1 MSYIEGQQ
9 MKPEKKSHNLLSITR
24 AKAKM
29 FEYDVPE
36 DGHIKI
42 TENPAKLFTISIS
55 LLGDFAASVNR
66 GESGDEYLA
75 ELKKSLLFSAHFF
88 DAYHQ
93 SKLDKMLDPYLML
106 LGAASYYLCDLPG
119 ASSVLIKRLKQKVDY
134 TVETP
139 CCSDLEGA
147 GLEYLLLWV
156 LESKFDSYFKG
167 TNSVFS
173 QFIEG
178 ISEDICNFFLSG
190 NDENLKIK
198 LNGLRKY
205 TYLIGSPR
213 QVLLGDLICSIVYKK
228 IQNSTWMCL
237 PEYSGLSKEKWIN
250 ILKKPSFIKEFWPAQ
265 HLLGKADILKGK
277 SAIVQMPTS
286 AGKTKSTELIIRSA
300 FLAER
305 VSLAVVVAPFRALCN
320 EIKNSLI
327 EAFHNEST
335 QVDEL
340 SDVLQMDFDISKLLD
355 HTQILVV
362 TPEKLLYVLRH
373 SPDLANNIGL
383 LIFDE
388 GHQFDSG
395 ARGITYE
402 LLLTSLNSMI
412 SLNTQK
418 VLISA
423 VISNAES
430 IGEWLNG
437 ETNVVA
443 GNLLV
448 PTFRTIGFTSW
459 LDQLG
464 RIEYVDIENIENN
477 EFFVPRVIDRIK
489 LEKKGRERKERYF
502 PEKED
507 GQAIA
512 LYLGLKLV
520 RNGSIAVF
528 CGRKSTVTSICEK
541 FIDILE
547 RKVPLSK
554 PLELSDNEEVRRLTD
569 LYIANLGEESSAS
582 ISAEHGIF
590 SHHGNIPHGIR
601 LAVEHAMRENQIRF
615 VVCTSTLAQGVNL
628 PIRYLIL
635 TSIYQAGERIKVRD
649 FHNLIGRA
657 GRSGMHTEGSI
668 IFADPVVYDQKK
680 NIKYKWRW
688 EQVKE
693 LVDPS
698 KSEPCISNL
707 LSIFDPIKSDDSNY
721 HIPINVLD
729 FVKVYIENPNRLIE
743 WTNEIVKWNSDN
755 NFSHEK
761 VERQISWKINLICS
775 IESFLLSSWGESED
789 KTPSIDAT
797 SLAEETLAFFLAD
810 EQKKEELR
818 SLFRLLEENIASQIT
833 DPTRRKIYGK
843 TLYGIQES
851 NAIMDWLSENI
862 NKLVA
867 VQNKEHIFDL
877 LWEILKNYIHNA
889 SFKKF
894 NKEDV
899 LIEITAKWI
908 SGCSFDE
915 LYKIAESH
923 ECKLGKGKRPRKIK
937 IENIVDICEG
947 GIAYDGSLLVSA
959 LTEFIPLLGRDD
971 TDELSNYLQK
981 FQKYLKYGL
990 PSETSI
996 ALYELGFSDRFLS
1009 QDLEISLELTA
1020 TQRLELIQELRNK
1033 KEKAKEVMAKYPSY
1047 FQNEMLKVLNE

>member
-1 MSYIEGQQ
+1 MNYIEGQQ

-106 LGAASYYLCDLPG
+106 LGSASYYLCDLPG
-119 ASSVLIKRLKQKVDY
+119 ASSVLIKRLKQKIAHSE
-134 TVETP
+134 VETP
-139 CCSDLEGA
+139 CCPDLEGA
-147 GLEYLLLWV
+147 GLESLLLWV
-156 LESKFDSYFKG
+156 LESKFDSCFKK
-167 TNSVFS
+167 TDSVFS
-173 QFIEG
+173 QFIES
-178 ISEDICNFFLSG
+178 ISRELYDFFLLG
-190 NDENLKIK
+190 NGENLKIK
-198 LNGLRKY
+198 LSELREY
-205 TYLIGSPR
+205 IYSTGSPR

-320 EIKNSLI
+320 EIKNSFI

-340 SDVLQMDFDISKLLD
+340 SDVLQMDFDISKLLG

-412 SLNTQK
+412 SSHTQK

-437 ETNVVA
+437 EANVVA
-443 GNLLV
+443 GNLLA
-448 PTFRTIGFTSW
+448 PTFRTIGFASW
-459 LDQLG
+459 KDLLG
-464 RIEYVDIENIENN
+464 RIEYVDIDNIENN
-477 EFFVPRVIDRIK
+477 EFFVPRVIEKIK
-489 LEKKGRERKERYF
+489 LEKKGRERRDRYF

-520 RNGSIAVF
+520 SNGSIAVF
-528 CGRKSTVTSICEK
+528 CGKKSTVTSICEK

-547 RKVPLSK
+547 RKIHLSI
-554 PLELSDNEEVRRLTD
+554 PLELSDTEEVRRLTY
-569 LYIANLGEESSAS
+569 LYIANLGEKSSAS

-668 IFADPVVYDQKK
+668 LFADPVVYDQK
-680 NIKYKWRW
+680 IKDKWRW
-688 EQVKE
+688 QQVKE
-693 LVDPS
+693 LIDPA

-707 LSIFDPIKSDDSNY
+707 LSIFDPIKSDDSNSY
-721 HIPINVLD
+721 ISINVLD
-729 FVKVYIENPNRLIE
+729 FVKVYIENPNGLIE
-743 WTNEIVKWNSDN
+743 WMNEIVKRNSDN
-755 NFSHEK
+755 NFSHEG

-789 KTPSIDAT
+789 KIPSVDAT

-810 EQKKEELR
+810 EQKKEEIR
-818 SLFRLLEENIASQIT
+818 SLFRLLAENIASHVT

-851 NAIMDWLSENI
+851 NAIVDWLSENI

-867 VQNKEHIFDL
+867 VQTKEHIFDL

-889 SFKKF
+889 SFNKF

-899 LIEITAKWI
+899 LMEIAAKWI
-908 SGCSFDE
+908 LGCSFDE

-996 ALYELGFSDRFLS
+996 ALYELGFADRFLS
-1009 QDLEISLELTA
+1009 QDLTISLELTA